1 MTEKDIK
8 ILYRK
13 IKLNLENKA
22 ESNERM
28 NQMENQIKLEIEKL
42 RNESNERI
50 EKLRAEIKIK
60 LQVMKNSLLKWIIGL
75 ILGQTIT
82 IVLTII
88 ITGK

>member
-28 NQMENQIKLEIEKL
+28 NQ
-42 RNESNERI
+42 NERI

>member
-13 IKLNLENKA
+13 IKLNLENKV

-28 NQMENQIKLEIEKL
+28 NQ
-42 RNESNERI
+42 NERI